1 MKKWIR
7 FFCLSFF
14 SDKISSEGARRGYTN
29 VFVGLILSFILLW
42 LGFLG
47 GDMLPFSAHYNN
59 SPGFKETARSVLANQ
74 DGDKRIALEIEEGVL
89 KAKNREGEYLLGA
102 LVNTFEN
109 ESDKQNYSVNGYN
122 LVIDLR
128 PADTIAEV
136 LVYCISD
143 DGKDLIITYEE
154 YLSLSE
160 VKRLNFDFKLDYTGK
175 ALELTDELI
184 ENCIL
189 TLHSLS
195 DENKTE
201 TEKLRGEL
209 LENKITKNEYDRAIY
224 ELYFEKYYPE
234 ITEYESASK
243 VPLLRNYYYNKYI
256 KEGKGKYL
264 FIFDDYL
271 AGSFE
276 TNGGIISTFY
286 GFYNDMENGAI
297 VKGGAT
303 QDEAYRAVD
312 KFIGASFNEML
323 PINAYAYAMNV
334 FALIPFIALMPLAVS
349 ILAYSIL
356 KLRGI
361 ESMTSLGGTFKII
374 GSYVWFSAAASSAL
388 TVIFSFFVQRNMI
401 TAMLLVLFFITLA
414 IRSIIF
420 ALNEARAYL
429 KRTEQQIQQT
439 EA

>member
-1 MKKWIR
+1 MKKWFR
-7 FFCLSFF
+7 FFFLSFF
-14 SDKISSEGARRGYTN
+14 SDKISKEGARRGYTN
-29 VFVGLILSFILLW
+29 VFVGLIFSFVLLW

-59 SPGFKETARSVLANQ
+59 SIGFKETVRSVLASP
-74 DGDKRIALEIEEGVL
+74 DGDKRLSLEIEDGVL
-89 KAKNREGEYLLGA
+89 KVKNADGEYLSGS

-109 ESDKQNYSVNGYN
+109 ESDEQNYSVNGYN

-128 PADTIAEV
+128 PADTIAET
-136 LVYCISD
+136 LAYCLSN
-143 DGKDLIITYEE
+143 DGKDLRITYEE
-154 YLSLSE
+154 YLTLSE
-160 VKRLNFDFKLDYTGK
+160 VARLNFDFKLDYTGK

-184 ENCIL
+184 ENCISD
-189 TLHSLS
+189 LHSLS
-195 DENKTE
+195 DENKTK

-209 LENKITKNEYDRAIY
+209 LENKITKSEYNRAIY

-234 ITEYESASK
+234 ITEYETNSK
-243 VPLLRNYYYNKYI
+243 VPLLRNYYYNRYI

-276 TNGGIISTFY
+276 TKGGIVSTFY
-286 GFYNDMENGAI
+286 GFFGDMENGAI
-297 VKGGAT
+297 VKDGAT

-312 KFIGASFNEML
+312 KFIKASFNETL

-334 FALIPFIALMPLAVS
+334 FALIPFIALMPLVVS

-361 ESMTSLGGTFKII
+361 ESVISLGGMFKII
-374 GSYVWFSAAASSAL
+374 GSYVWFSAATSSAL
-388 TVIFSFFVQRNMI
+388 TVIFSFFLQRNMI
-401 TAMLLVLFFITLA
+401 TAAVLVLFFITLA
-414 IRSIIF
+414 ARSIIF
-420 ALNEARAYL
+420 AINEARAYL
-429 KRTEQQIQQT
+429 KRTEQQTEQT

>member
-184 ENCIL
+184 ENCIS

-276 TNGGIISTFY
+276 TKGGIVSTFY

-312 KFIGASFNEML
+312 KFIGASFNAML

-374 GSYVWFSAAASSAL
+374 GSYIWFSAAASSAL